1 MQITSGS
8 SLKEEIS
15 SGKSANVLIS
25 NLKVSP
31 IITIKFQFLVQKN
44 YTPFLVANENS
55 LSSNILVNSISL
67 TLLKDPIF
75 FLIYLLLDFD

>member
-8 SLKEEIS
+8 SLKEKIS

-75 FLIYLLLDFD
+75 F

>member
-1 MQITSGS
+1 MQIIPGS
-8 SLKEEIS
+8 SLKEKIS
-15 SGKSANVLIS
+15 SDKSANVLIS

-75 FLIYLLLDFD
+75 F

>member
-8 SLKEEIS
+8 SLKEKIS
-15 SGKSANVLIS
+15 SDKSANVLIS

-75 FLIYLLLDFD
+75 F

>member
-1 MQITSGS
+1 MQIILGS
-8 SLKEEIS
+8 SLKEKIS
-15 SGKSANVLIS
+15 SDKSANVLIS

-75 FLIYLLLDFD
+75 F

>member
-8 SLKEEIS
+8 SLKEKIS
-15 SGKSANVLIS
+15 SDKSANVLIS

-67 TLLKDPIF
+67 TPLKDPIF
-75 FLIYLLLDFD
+75 F

>member
-8 SLKEEIS
+8 SLKEKIS
-15 SGKSANVLIS
+15 SDKSANVLIS

-31 IITIKFQFLVQKN
+31 IITIKFQILVQKN

-75 FLIYLLLDFD
+75 F

>member
-8 SLKEEIS
+8 SLKEKIS
-15 SGKSANVLIS
+15 SNKSANVLIS

-75 FLIYLLLDFD
+75 F

>member
-8 SLKEEIS
+8 SLKEKIS
-15 SGKSANVLIS
+15 SDKSANVLIS

-75 FLIYLLLDFD
+75 FLICLLLDFD